1 MPRQL
6 AMVMDPIDLI
16 TPYKDTSFAL
26 LLAAQARGERL
37 HVLTQGDLYLRDG
50 KVFGRAIEVRV
61 HDRDQAWFEGLG
73 DSDGELNRFDYLLM
87 RKDPPFDQEFL
98 YSTYLLELAAA
109 QGLRV
114 LNDPRSIRDCN
125 EKLFAAWFPEL
136 TPTTLVTRDIKRL
149 RAFLLELQ
157 HIVVK
162 PLDGMGG
169 RGVFVLKVGDPNI
182 TGILETLTLSG
193 TQMIMAQRY
202 LPEIKDGDKRILIL
216 NGQVIDHCLARIPL
230 AGESRGNLAAGGR
243 GVVQPLSKRDQE
255 LAEQIAPELMKRGL
269 RFVGLDVIGDYVT
282 EINVTSPT
290 CLREIA
296 KATGRDLAGE
306 FLAGLW

>member
-37 HVLTQGDLYLRDG
+37 QVLTQGDLYLRDG

-61 HDRDQAWFEGLG
+61 HDRDQVWFEAIG
-73 DSDGELNRFDYLLM
+73 DSDGELSRFDYLLM

-114 LNDPRSIRDCN
+114 INDPRSIRDCN
-125 EKLFAAWFPEL
+125 EKLFAAWFPSL

-182 TGILETLTLSG
+182 TGILETLTNGG

-202 LPEIKDGDKRILIL
+202 LPEIADGDKRILIL

-243 GVVQPLSKRDQE
+243 GIVQPLSKRDQE